1 MPYYLIN
8 IVILCY
14 SYDYYY
20 CHYCCYSYYHY
31 SCAYYDYSF
40 YYCYSMFMHNYIITI
55 IVIIIIMCCVCF
67 HMIVGWFAY
76 ESQMCLWWTYYDFL
90 MIFWW
95 LFYVCLCVFKCA
107 CIRYSDY
114 SYYSLFFICF
124 CNVFMILF
132 GIPIGFLHES
142 FIYQIHA

>member
-20 CHYCCYSYYHY
+20 CHYCCYSYHHY

-55 IVIIIIMCCVCF
+55 IFIIIIMCCVCF
-67 HMIVGWFAY
+67 HMFA
-76 ESQMCLWWTYYDFL
+76 
-90 MIFWW
+90 
-95 LFYVCLCVFKCA
+95 YVCLCVFKCA

-142 FIYQIHA
+142 YIYQIHA

>member
-20 CHYCCYSYYHY
+20 CHYCCYSYHHY

-55 IVIIIIMCCVCF
+55 IVIIMCCVCF
-67 HMIVGWFAY
+67 HMFA
-76 ESQMCLWWTYYDFL
+76 
-90 MIFWW
+90 
-95 LFYVCLCVFKCA
+95 YVCLCVFKCA

-142 FIYQIHA
+142 YIYQIHA

>member
-20 CHYCCYSYYHY
+20 CHYCCYSYHHY

-55 IVIIIIMCCVCF
+55 IVIIIMCCVCF
-67 HMIVGWFAY
+67 HMFA
-76 ESQMCLWWTYYDFL
+76 
-90 MIFWW
+90 
-95 LFYVCLCVFKCA
+95 YVCLCVFKCA

-142 FIYQIHA
+142 YIYQIHA